1 MKALIKKCAAL
12 VLAAATALSL
22 AAGIQAAT
30 TIYSVKIQKNS
41 ILVQN
46 KGKTVQTY
54 NAKSTDL
61 TLSREDGELLLGYKN
76 AQNLSR
82 DIALGTQSTLTVEGT
97 VSSLSLDS
105 SLPTSMRLVLDTGSS
120 AVSYTHLVFAAYRDV

>member
-12 VLAAATALSL
+12 ALAAATALSL

-61 TLSREDGELLLGYKN
+61 TLSREDGELLL
-76 AQNLSR
+76 AFPQVR
-82 DIALGTQSTLTVEGT
+82 
-97 VSSLSLDS
+97 
-105 SLPTSMRLVLDTGSS
+105 VLCSIQDQASP
-120 AVSYTHLVFAAYRDV
+120 A